1 MTTIRPLG
9 GRVAGHGP
17 RVFLS
22 QERGKSERMTNFEG
36 TDRSMIVDGREI
48 SDATECYVIAE
59 VGHNHQGSLQ
69 TCKELF
75 DEAKACG
82 ADAVKLQKRHN
93 HELYTR
99 EFFDKPYENENSFGL
114 TYGEHREALEFGK
127 AEYKELQ
134 DYADEIGI
142 TFFAT
147 AFDHPSV
154 DFLASL
160 NVPAFKVASADLT
173 NLPLLRH
180 IASIGKPLILSTGAA
195 TLEDVDRAFEAVT
208 AENTDVA
215 VLQCT
220 AGYPAAWDELDLR
233 VIETYRERF
242 PEAVVGLSG
251 HDNGISMPVVAYVLG
266 ARIVEKHFTL
276 NRAMKGTDHR
286 FSLEPQGF
294 RKMVRDLRRTRRGLG
309 SSEKR
314 MFPSEAEPAIK
325 MAKKLVAARD
335 LPAGHRLRADD
346 IAFKSPG
353 DGLPPYELERIVGGV
368 LRQAVTE
375 DTAFGLEML
384 EEQEPQAAAVAET
397 VPSHER

>member
-1 MTTIRPLG
+1 MRLSNHKNDDPNANLDHVQNGRAMTI
-9 GRVAGHGP
+9 
-17 RVFLS
+17 
-22 QERGKSERMTNFEG
+22 
-36 TDRSMIVDGREI
+36 DGREI
-48 SDATECYVIAE
+48 SDTSDCYVIAE
-59 VGHNHQGSLQ
+59 IGHNHQGSIE

-82 ADAVKLQKRHN
+82 ADAVKLQKRDN
-93 HELYTR
+93 HTLYTR
-99 EFFDKPYENENSFGL
+99 EFFDKPYENENSFGP

-154 DFLASL
+154 EFLASL
-160 NVPAFKVASADLT
+160 NVPAFKVASADLR

-180 IASIGKPLILSTGAA
+180 IASIGKPMIVSTGAA
-195 TLEDVDRAFEAVT
+195 VVEDVDRAYEAVT
-208 AENTDVA
+208 AENPNVA
-215 VLQCT
+215 LLQCT

-233 VIETYRERF
+233 VIQTYRERF

-276 NRAMKGTDHR
+276 NRVMKGTDHR
-286 FSLEPQGF
+286 FSLEPQGL
-294 RKMVRDLRRTRRGLG
+294 RKMVRDLRRTRRALG
-309 SSEKR
+309 SPEKR
-314 MFPSEAEPAIK
+314 MYASEAEPAIK
-325 MAKKLVAARD
+325 MGKKLVAARD
-335 LPAGHRLRADD
+335 LPAGHTLRAAD

-353 DGLPPYELERIVGGV
+353 DGLPPYELDRIVGAV
-368 LRQAVTE
+368 LRQAITE
-375 DTAFGLEML
+375 DTTIGLEML
-384 EEQEPQAAAVAET
+384 EQQEPQPAAVAEA